1 MNKLQIALL
10 VNAIF
15 SSLSGIVLILGNQQI
30 AQLFSTTNNTVFW
43 VIGCVLIYFATTIGY
58 EIFKQRSWAILW
70 IIIQDGLWVIG
81 SIVLLIW
88 NPFGISQ
95 IGLAVIGVVALI
107 VLFMGINQASAL
119 SKRIN

>member
-15 SSLSGIVLILGNQQI
+15 SSLSGIVLILGNRQI

-81 SIVLLIW
+81 SIVLLIM

-107 VLFMGINQASAL
+107 VLVMGINQASAL